1 MDSSANKIVLKMSL
15 TEARSVIWPFRELKG
30 QTIGSLLDKGLL
42 SFQDLG
48 YAAQRAY
55 TERLREASRTIL
67 LHQLTHEPLTSEQGH
82 GPLNVVSTER
92 RSFAERRQIQLAMIE
107 GMILGSVS
115 AVFLVV
121 MALWYISTR
130 QNTADNG
137 EALSKISGN
146 PISMIVFVVFM
157 IVLFG
162 MIISTPYLIGKALEY
177 LVLNRLDK
185 QIQLHRKG
193 QRGEERALNVMFGV
207 LDGRWWLF
215 RNVELPGRRLG
226 DLDSVLVGPH
236 GVWSVEVKAYSGE
249 YRNIGDQW
257 EKRLGTRWHSIRKN
271 PTRQARRNAAEL
283 SQLLATHQIKQW
295 VSPVIVWA
303 NPESTVLLDNP
314 STSVWTLDQ
323 LSDGLK
329 DLSSKPPI
337 PAAQVEKI
345 VEILKKICQDHD
357 DLSST

>member
-48 YAAQRAY
+48 FAAQRAY

-67 LHQLTHEPLTSEQGH
+67 LHQLMQEPLASEQEH

-92 RSFAERRQIQLAMIE
+92 RSYAERRQIQLAMIE
-107 GMILGSVS
+107 GTVMGAIFAAFLGML
-115 AVFLVV
+115 F
-121 MALWYISTR
+121 WYLSTR
-130 QNTADNG
+130 QSSEGSG
-137 EALSKISGN
+137 ESFETLSSS
-146 PISMIVFVVFM
+146 PIGIIVFVV
-157 IVLFG
+157 VLVFYFG
-162 MIISTPYLIGKALEY
+162 MALMIPYLIGKALDY
-177 LVLNRLDK
+177 LVLNRIEK
-185 QIQLHRKG
+185 QMRLHRKG
-193 QRGEERALNVMFGV
+193 QLGEERALNVMFGV

-226 DLDSVLVGPH
+226 DLDTVLVGPH
-236 GVWSVEVKAYSGE
+236 GVWSFEVKAYSGE
-249 YRNIGDQW
+249 YRNVGEQW
-257 EKRLGTRWHSIRKN
+257 EKRLGTRWYSIRKN

-295 VSPVIVWA
+295 VTPVIVWA

-323 LSDGLK
+323 ISDGLK
-329 DLSSKPPI
+329 DLSSKPPV